1 MLFNLSV
8 LVILGVIF
16 VIQGASTIKIGMDIS
31 YNKPELIKTRDEKI
45 AEAKKE
51 AREAKQEMKQ
61 AIKKA
66 RLAKKA
72 VEEAEAS
79 KEFHE
84 VVAEP
89 VENERENHD

>member
-1 MLFNLSV
+1 
-8 LVILGVIF
+8 
-16 VIQGASTIKIGMDIS
+16 
-31 YNKPELIKTRDEKI
+31 
-45 AEAKKE
+45 
-51 AREAKQEMKQ
+51 MKQ